1 MFGAKKF
8 ALRVLSSGG
17 VAGLF
22 QPLMV
27 GRATIF
33 MLHRFD
39 CPDVGVQGHN
49 LAFLRSALQYL
60 RDNRYE
66 LISLREL
73 YTRLSQGEKA
83 VHKSVAFTIDDGY
96 FDHAHVAEPIFS
108 EYDCPVTTFVT
119 TGFLDGRFWF
129 WWDQIEY
136 IFESTKRSNLTMSM
150 GATQVQ
156 YAMGAP
162 GGAKQSQNA
171 FTQWCKTL
179 KAGERQ
185 DAITQL
191 AMAAEVEVP
200 RHPPPRYAPMSWDAL
215 RSAEKKGMEFGP
227 HTVTHPILTQSS
239 DDDARQEISQ
249 SWEKLRKEA
258 HQPVPVFC
266 YPNGQRSDFS
276 DREIRAVR
284 AAGMV
289 GAVSGEPGYFDCRI
303 LLHDEE
309 ERYRARRFSFPNDM
323 ADLVQY
329 VSGIERAK
337 QVLRGER

>member
-1 MFGAKKF
+1 MIVAKRL
-8 ALRVLSSGG
+8 ALRVLTSGG
-17 VAGLF
+17 VARLF

-39 CPDVGVQGHN
+39 CPDVGVHGHN
-49 LAFLRSALQYL
+49 LAFLRSVLQYL

-66 LISLREL
+66 LISIREL
-73 YTRLSQGEKA
+73 YARLSQGAKV
-83 VHKSVAFTIDDGY
+83 VHKAVAFTIDDGY
-96 FDHAHVAEPIFS
+96 FDHAHIAAPIFA

-119 TGFLDGRFWF
+119 TGFLDGQLWF
-129 WWDQIEY
+129 WWDKIEY
-136 IFESTKRSNLTMSM
+136 IFESSKRSNLTVSMS
-150 GATQVQ
+150 GTQVQ
-156 YAMGAP
+156 YAMGTT
-162 GGAKQSQNA
+162 GDAKHSQNA

-179 KAGERQ
+179 RADERQ
-185 DAITQL
+185 GAIAQL

-200 RHPPPRYAPMSWDAL
+200 HHPPPRYAPMSWDAL
-215 RSAEKKGMEFGP
+215 RSAENKGMEFGP

-249 SWEKLRKEA
+249 SWEKLCKEA

-266 YPNGQRSDFS
+266 YPNGQWSDFS

-289 GAVSGEPGYFDCRI
+289 GAVSGEPGYFDRRT
-303 LLHDEE
+303 LLHDQD
-309 ERYRARRFSFPNDM
+309 ERYKIRRFAFPDDM

-337 QVLRGER
+337 QALRGER